1 MYLIVDSR
9 LMQGLNKVL
18 DQEMIKLWNDLY
30 NSTDN
35 YTDGWLSSG
44 MYFDYNVLVNVHT
57 TIN

>member
-1 MYLIVDSR
+1 
-9 LMQGLNKVL
+9 MQGLNKVL

-44 MYFDYNVLVNVHT
+44 MYFDYNVLLNVHT